1 MSLADDLFNN
11 AEQVRG
17 MKIVRNIDIESFI
30 TDVRFFVTN
39 AIDDLENDE
48 KESALKT
55 LRELKEELR

>member
-1 MSLADDLFNN
+1 MSIVDDLFNN

-17 MKIVRNIDIESFI
+17 MKIVRNEDIESFI
-30 TDVRFFVTN
+30 TDIRFFVTN